1 MKVELGMP
9 EVINKGK
16 LRREHN
22 QMKLLKE
29 KMIQKKYRNLYK
41 SMKSGRMKREKEIK
55 LLKYK
60 RRIHERTSVENK
72 RAEIRARRAQAATL
86 M

>member
-1 MKVELGMP
+1 MKVETGAP
-9 EVINKGK
+9 EIINKGK
-16 LRREHN
+16 LRRENH
-22 QMKLLKE
+22 QLHLLKE
-29 KMIQKKYRNLYK
+29 KMIQKKYRPLYK

-60 RRIHERTSVENK
+60 RRIHERTSLETK
-72 RAEIRARRAQAATL
+72 RAEIRAKRAQAAV

>member
-1 MKVELGMP
+1 MKVELGTP

-16 LRREHN
+16 LRREHH

-60 RRIHERTSVENK
+60 RRIHERTSVDNK
-72 RAEIRARRAQAATL
+72 RAEIRARRAQAAS
-86 M
+86 MM

>member
-1 MKVELGMP
+1 MKVETGTP

-16 LRREHN
+16 LRRENH
-22 QMKLLKE
+22 QMYLLKE

-60 RRIHERTSVENK
+60 RRVHERTNLENK

>member
-1 MKVELGMP
+1 MKVETGTP
-9 EVINKGK
+9 EIVNKGK
-16 LRREHN
+16 LRRENH
-22 QMKLLKE
+22 QMNLLKE

-41 SMKSGRMKREKEIK
+41 SMKSGKIKREKEIK

-60 RRIHERTSVENK
+60 RRIHERTSIEKK
-72 RAEIRARRAQAATL
+72 RAEIRARRAQAAV

>member
-1 MKVELGMP
+1 MGTP
-9 EVINKGK
+9 EIINKGK
-16 LRREHN
+16 LRRENH
-22 QMKLLKE
+22 QMQLLKE

-41 SMKSGRMKREKEIK
+41 SMKSGRIKREKEIK

-60 RRIHERTSVENK
+60 RRVHEKISLENK

>member
-1 MKVELGMP
+1 MKVESGAP
-9 EVINKGK
+9 EIINKGK
-16 LRREHN
+16 LRRENH
-22 QMKLLKE
+22 QLHLLKE
-29 KMIQKKYRNLYK
+29 KMIQKKYRPLYK

-60 RRIHERTSVENK
+60 RRIHERTSLETK
-72 RAEIRARRAQAATL
+72 RAEIRAKRAQAAL

>member
-1 MKVELGMP
+1 MKVESGIP

-16 LRREHN
+16 LRRENH
-22 QMKLLKE
+22 QMQLLKE

-60 RRIHERTSVENK
+60 RRIHEKASLENK

>member
-1 MKVELGMP
+1 MKVESGTP

-16 LRREHN
+16 LRREMH

>member
-1 MKVELGMP
+1 MKVESGTP
-9 EVINKGK
+9 EFINKGK
-16 LRREHN
+16 LRRENH
-22 QMKLLKE
+22 QMQLLKE

-60 RRIHERTSVENK
+60 RRIHERTSLETK

>member
-1 MKVELGMP
+1 MKVELGTP

-16 LRREHN
+16 LRREHH